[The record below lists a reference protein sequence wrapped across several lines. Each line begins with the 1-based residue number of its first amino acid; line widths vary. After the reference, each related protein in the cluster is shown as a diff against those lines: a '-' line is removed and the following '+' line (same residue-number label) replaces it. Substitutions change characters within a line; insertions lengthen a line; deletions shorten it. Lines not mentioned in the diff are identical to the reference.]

1 MRQRAHKF
9 SLNRSEKLSQGCIA
23 ALLALAG
30 LPALAQ
36 GQQGPPPNGRPP
48 AQGGN
53 PPFRIEPRG
62 GQGFGG
68 AGRFGG
74 FRQRGAG
81 NPFAAVAGRQGMRI
95 SFDFRGSDIMNV
107 LQFYAQMANV
117 EIVADPSLSGKVTI
131 INPTPVT
138 LDQAFTILQQVLAV
152 RGFSAIE
159 NNGVISIEPFA
170 TAARNTTLINPG
182 VNPNGPTPVDP
193 RNQVMTQVIPLE
205 NADAKSLAQ
214 DLQPLI
220 NQGAS
225 LIGVQDTNSLVVT
238 DTASNVQRILALV
251 QALDKSSYKTELRVY
266 PLRHANATDV
276 ADVINNVFKQMSGT
290 TTPTNEPG
298 RPGPQMP
305 FQPGQQPPVQQNRPA
320 VFAVADTR
328 TNSVL
333 VVASPDNQERVA
345 HDIID
350 RLDADQNALLQTVVR
365 KINFADAVDV
375 ANLVNQVLSNQYGAT
390 QANQQNASFQQRAF
404 GGFFNPFF
412 GNQQQEQTV
421 PSTDPFGKVVADP
434 RTNSV
439 LITATADRMQTINKL
454 IDALDQ
460 EVPAESTTFIFPL
473 KNANAADVAYA
484 LGQAF
489 GTGQQNGFGNFNT
502 FFFGGGAP
510 TTNNQVGLPKINRQL
525 GNNALFTRSAA
536 LPQPPNAPD
545 SAVPQGQP
553 DAGATDNSGNG
564 SAPTDPYQANSIGQE
579 PTRQFFR
586 PFGGFF
592 GQRGIGQNTG
602 PQYGRGRNG
611 EYANLLQLQNNVYVT
626 PSPTGDAVIVT
637 TTPDNYEAVK
647 ELIEQL
653 DVVPRQVMIKL
664 IVAEVSLDKDEKL
677 GFALNGLFKDL
688 FGKTNT
694 ATGQLGLQAPG
705 FNTGANGLSLDPLAE
720 GAQFVLNG
728 ANYTALLQALEND
741 NRVKV
746 MATPTV
752 FTSNGQEALVNVVE
766 RIPYISGQTIS
777 GLSNFVTNNI
787 STVPVGYQIDMTPRI
802 TRDGLVTI
810 DAVAQASTL
819 KQFETLGS
827 GANASQYPVVDER
840 NIDTEITVQSG
851 QTVAIGGLVQNTE
864 TLTVNKIPLLSDI
877 PIIGQFF
884 RERERVTNRTE
895 LVLFITPIVINST
908 QEAQAMTQK
917 ESKGLV
923 QQLPDL
929 KKEHPDLAPP
939 PASKT
944 TVSPSQK

>member
-1 MRQRAHKF
+1 MRQNKF
-9 SLNRSEKLSQGCIA
+9 SWNHSAKLSQGCVV
-23 ALLALAG
+23 ALLTLAS
-30 LPALAQ
+30 LPVWAQ
-36 GQQGPPPNGRPP
+36 GQQGPPNGRPP

-68 AGRFGG
+68 AGGFGG
-74 FRQRGAG
+74 FRQRGSG
-81 NPFAAVAGRQGMRI
+81 NPFAAVAGRQGMRF

-182 VNPNGPTPVDP
+182 INPNGPTPVDP

-251 QALDKSSYKTELRVY
+251 QSLDKSSYKTELRVY

-290 TTPTNEPG
+290 TTPAANEPG
-298 RPGPQMP
+298 RPGPPQ
-305 FQPGQQPPVQQNRPA
+305 FQPGQQPQVQQNRPA

-365 KINFADAVDV
+365 KINFADATDV

-412 GNQQQEQTV
+412 GNQQQQTV
-421 PSTDPFGKVVADP
+421 ESTDPFGKVVADP

-439 LITATADRMQTINKL
+439 LITATPDRMQTINKL

-489 GTGQQNGFGNFNT
+489 GTGQQNGFGNFNN
-502 FFFGGGAP
+502 FFFEGGGAS
-510 TTNNQVGLPKINRQL
+510 TNNQVGLPKINRQL

-536 LPQPPNAPD
+536 PPQPPNAPD
-545 SAVPQGQP
+545 SAAPQGQA
-553 DAGATDNSGNG
+553 DAGSVESGSSPG
-564 SAPTDPYQANSIGQE
+564 TTDPYQANTLGQE

-586 PFGGFF
+586 PFGGGFF
-592 GQRGIGQNTG
+592 GQQRGLGQNTG

-647 ELIEQL
+647 ELIDQL

-694 ATGQLGLQAPG
+694 ATGQIGLQAPG

-728 ANYTALLQALEND
+728 ANYTALLQALESD

-895 LVLFITPIVINST
+895 LVLFITPVVINST
-908 QEAQAMTQK
+908 QEAQTMTQQ

-944 TVSPSQK
+944 TVPPPQK